1 MIVSSIPSSLSW
13 WQSHS
18 PYALPL
24 SRYPSTQLGVLSL
37 WFDPSTRS
45 GPRGGSRGRLTTAS
59 VVEWS
64 KDALRLDLELRLVQA
79 GVQPPFG
86 EKIIVEALLHD
97 PPPIHDDDAVYVV
110 QG

>member
-13 WQSHS
+13 WQSHY
-18 PYALPL
+18 PYASRLPP
-24 SRYPSTQLGVLSL
+24 YPSTQLGVLSL
-37 WFDPSTRS
+37 WFD
-45 GPRGGSRGRLTTAS
+45 RLTTAS

-79 GVQPPFG
+79 GVQPPLG
-86 EKIIVEALLHD
+86 EKIIVETLLHD
-97 PPPIHDDDAVYVV
+97 PPPIYDDDAVHMM